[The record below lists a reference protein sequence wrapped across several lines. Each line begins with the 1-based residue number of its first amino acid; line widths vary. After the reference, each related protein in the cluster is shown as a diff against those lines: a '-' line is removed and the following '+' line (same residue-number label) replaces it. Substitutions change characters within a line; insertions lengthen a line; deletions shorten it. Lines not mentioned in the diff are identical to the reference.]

1 MLISIHEIK
10 EIYEVCK
17 KLQRE
22 KIKDVM
28 SSKISMEHV
37 RVGVYVEPNKDE
49 IIFIRRLERVGTGK
63 FALQEKW
70 SLNKSHFKVP
80 RKLHFNKEQFLFE
93 QLKEIN
99 NEN

>member
-1 MLISIHEIK
+1 MLISINEIRD
-10 EIYEVCK
+10 IYEICK

-22 KIKDVM
+22 TIKDVM
-28 SSKISMEHV
+28 DSKINMEHV
-37 RVGVYVEPNKDE
+37 RVGVYVELNESE

-63 FALQEKW
+63 FALQKKW
-70 SLNKSHFKVP
+70 SLDKSHFKVP